1 MVATPPDPVQAMKD
15 GIRALLV
22 MAESATDIAHAKRNV
37 YDAYISEGFTEAQ
50 ALELTKQFGGGA
62 F

>member
-1 MVATPPDPVQAMKD
+1 MSQQDPIQVMKD
-15 GIRALLV
+15 AVKALLV
-22 MAESATDIAHAKRNV
+22 LAESSSDIAHAKRNV
-37 YDAYISEGFTEAQ
+37 YNAYISEGFTEAQ